1 MGVSTEAIKEL
12 RERTGAGI
20 MDCKAALVESGGDV
34 EKAVEFMRKKGL
46 AKATKKAGRI
56 TAEGIITAYIHAGSK
71 LGVLLELNCETDFV
85 ARTQDFQD
93 LAKELSMHIA
103 AMNPL
108 YVSREDVPQE
118 VLDKEKEI
126 LQAEAISSGKPEK
139 VIEKIVAGRLEKFFS
154 ETCLLEQAYARN
166 SDLTVKE
173 LITEAIAKL
182 GENIAVRRFER
193 YQLNEA

>member
-1 MGVSTEAIKEL
+1 MDVPTHAIKEL
-12 RERTGAGI
+12 RERTGSGI
-20 MDCKAALVESGGDV
+20 MDCKAALVETGGDI
-34 EKAVEFMRKKGL
+34 EKAVEHMRKKGL

-56 TAEGIITAYIHAGSK
+56 TAEGLITSYIHPGSK

-93 LAKELSMHIA
+93 LARELSMHIA
-103 AMNPL
+103 AMNPS
-108 YVSREDVPQE
+108 YVSRSDVPQE

-154 ETCLLEQAYARN
+154 ENCLLEQPYARN
-166 SDLTVKE
+166 SDLTVKD
-173 LITEAIAKL
+173 LITESIAKL
-182 GENIAVRRFER
+182 GENIAVRRFVR